1 MLSLLFKATPAFAI
15 VGKLLGAHPQDTKQ
29 EHGLGRCLAG
39 SSHEDP
45 EALAEHEALMDGSIE
60 GSGVGGA
67 GAEGTDAL
75 ATPVKH
81 RPTRVSAP
89 AMTGRSASQGPTIGR
104 GEVPIAPK
112 KRKAIPAQLKDRD

>member
-1 MLSLLFKATPAFAI
+1 MLSLLFKDTSALECVRMA
-15 VGKLLGAHPQDTKQ
+15 LDAHPHDTKQ
-29 EHGLGRCLAG
+29 EQGMGRCLAG

-45 EALAEHEALMDGSIE
+45 EALEQHQALMDGSI
-60 GSGVGGA
+60 GGVGSSGA

-89 AMTGRSASQGPTIGR
+89 AMTGRSAFQAPPM
-104 GEVPIAPK
+104 EVPIAPK
-112 KRKAIPAQLKDRD
+112 KRKATPAQFKDRD